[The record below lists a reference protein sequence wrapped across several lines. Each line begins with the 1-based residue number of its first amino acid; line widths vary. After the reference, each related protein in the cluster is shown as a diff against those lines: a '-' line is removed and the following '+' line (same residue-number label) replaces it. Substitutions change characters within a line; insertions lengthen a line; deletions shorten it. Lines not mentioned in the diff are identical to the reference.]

1 MIVSV
6 SIKALQHLADINV
19 SFDFSRDPLICM
31 TSKNGVGKTSIIKA
45 LALLRDTA
53 VISKTSSVFSIS
65 EETQIDV
72 KLNDDVYAFRYR
84 DGDLD
89 TKDVLRDESFISVE
103 LPIPYGKR
111 FSEFPALGSI
121 DMTLREM
128 FLKGD
133 YQDAHELIAFL
144 RSVYI
149 EENKFQNLKSVRIK
163 GADYYFLP
171 LDNNR
176 YIREDYFSSGEF
188 FVISIFKMITSS
200 SQFLIIDEIDVSLDS
215 SAQISLMNAVQ
226 KICLES
232 GKKIL
237 FTTHSLAIMKT
248 IYDYGTPIIYLK
260 NEGGYISNNLV
271 SYSFIQLEMFG
282 FQGYDKFIFTEDVT
296 LEHYINYR
304 LIGKPIRNRYKIIYI
319 GGCDNVI
326 DLLKRNAM
334 NHFICQPADAKAI
347 LDGDAAGK
355 YGRRPDVIMSP
366 FDDIEDEIHRKF
378 KEENAVHNLPDV
390 APENAKSKA
399 YWKKLLESREQHGL
413 TREDIFRILEKGF
426 EQEAENFTQTL
437 LNFIDD

>member
-6 SIKALQHLADINV
+6 SIKALQHLGDLKV

-65 EETQIDV
+65 EDTQIDV
-72 KLNDDVYAFRYR
+72 TLNSDVYTFRYSN
-84 DGDLD
+84 GDLD
-89 TKDVLRDESFISVE
+89 TRDILRDESFINVE

-111 FSEFPALGSI
+111 FSEFPALGNI
-121 DMTLREM
+121 DMMMREM

-133 YQDAHELIAFL
+133 YQDASDLIEFMK
-144 RSVYI
+144 SVYRDVD
-149 EENKFQNLKSVRIK
+149 KFQNLKVVRIK
-163 GADYYFLP
+163 GENYYFLP

-188 FVISIFKMITSS
+188 FVISIFKMIMSPS
-200 SQFLIIDEIDVSLDS
+200 RFLIIDEIDVSLDS
-215 SAQISLMNAVQ
+215 SAQVSLMNAVRS
-226 KICLES
+226 ICLKME
-232 GKKIL
+232 KKIL

-248 IYDYGTPIIYLK
+248 IYEFGTPIIYLK
-260 NEGGYISNNLV
+260 NEDGEISHNLV

-296 LEHYINYR
+296 LEQYINYK
-304 LIGKPIRNRYKIIYI
+304 LTGLPILNRYKVIYI

-326 DLLKRNAM
+326 DLLKRNALT
-334 NHFICQPADAKAI
+334 HFICQPAAAKAI

-355 YGRRPDVIMSP
+355 YGHRQDVIISP
-366 FDDIEDEIHRKF
+366 FDDIEDEIYRKY
-378 KEENAVHNLPDV
+378 KEENAVHNLPNV
-390 APENAKSKA
+390 APENAKSKI
-399 YWKKLLESREQHGL
+399 YWKKLHENCEQHGL
-413 TREDIFRILEKGF
+413 TREDIFRILETGF
-426 EQEAENFTQTL
+426 EQEADDFTQAL
-437 LNFIDD
+437 LNFIDG

>member
-6 SIKALQHLADINV
+6 NIKALQHLGDLKV

-72 KLNDDVYAFRYR
+72 TLNSDVYTFRYSN
-84 DGDLD
+84 GDLD
-89 TKDVLRDESFISVE
+89 TRDILRDESFISVE

-111 FSEFPALGSI
+111 FSEFPALGNI

-133 YQDAHELIAFL
+133 YQDASDLIAFMK
-144 RSVYI
+144 SVYRDDD
-149 EENKFQNLKSVRIK
+149 KFQNLKVVRIK
-163 GADYYFLP
+163 GENYYFLP

-188 FVISIFKMITSS
+188 FVVSIFKMIMSPS
-200 SQFLIIDEIDVSLDS
+200 RFLIIDEIDVSLDS
-215 SAQISLMNAVQ
+215 SAQVSLMNAVRN
-226 KICLES
+226 ICVEME
-232 GKKIL
+232 KKIL

-248 IYDYGTPIIYLK
+248 IYDFGTPIIYLK
-260 NEGGYISNNLV
+260 NEGGEISHNLV

-282 FQGYDKFIFTEDVT
+282 FQGYDKFLFTEDIT
-296 LEHYINYR
+296 LEQYINYR
-304 LIGKPIRNRYKIIYI
+304 LTGLPIRNRYKVIYI

-326 DLLKRNAM
+326 DLLKRNALT
-334 NHFICQPADAKAI
+334 NFICQPAAAKAI

-355 YGRRPDVIMSP
+355 YGHRPDVIISP
-366 FDDIEDEIHRKF
+366 FDDIEDEIHRKY

-399 YWKKLLESREQHGL
+399 YWKKLHENCELHGL
-413 TREDIFRILEKGF
+413 TREDIFRILETGF
-426 EQEAENFTQTL
+426 EQKADDFTQAL
-437 LNFIDD
+437 LKFIDG

>member
-19 SFDFSRDPLICM
+19 SFDFTRDPLICM
-31 TSKNGVGKTSIIKA
+31 ASKNGVGKTSIIKA

-53 VISKTSSVFSIS
+53 VISKTSSVFSINQ
-65 EETQIDV
+65 ETQIDIT
-72 KLNDDVYAFRYR
+72 LNDDVYTFRYR

-89 TKDVLRDESFISVE
+89 TKDILRDESFISVE

-144 RSVYI
+144 KSVYR
-149 EENKFQNLKSVRIK
+149 EENKFHNLKVVRIK
-163 GADYYFLP
+163 GENYYFLP
-171 LDNNR
+171 LDKNR

-188 FVISIFKMITSS
+188 FVISIFKMIVSP
-200 SQFLIIDEIDVSLDS
+200 SQFIIIDEIDVSLDS
-215 SAQISLMNAVQ
+215 SAQISLMNAVR
-226 KICLES
+226 KICVERE
-232 GKKIL
+232 KKIL
-237 FTTHSLAIMKT
+237 FTSHSLAIIKT
-248 IYDYGTPIIYLK
+248 IYEFGTPIIYLK
-260 NEGGYISNNLV
+260 NEGGDISHNLV

-282 FQGYDKFIFTEDVT
+282 FQGYDRFIFTEDVT
-296 LEHYINYR
+296 LESYINYR
-304 LIGKPIRNRYKIIYI
+304 LSGLSIRNRYKVIYI
-319 GGCDNVI
+319 GGCDNVV

-334 NHFICQPADAKAI
+334 THFICQPVDAKAV

-355 YGRRPDVIMSP
+355 YGRRPDVIISP
-366 FDDIEDEIHRKF
+366 FDDIEDEIHRKYR
-378 KEENAVHNLPDV
+378 EENAVHNLPNV

-426 EQEAENFTQTL
+426 EHEADNFTQAL
-437 LNFIDD
+437 LNFIDS